1 MNPEI
6 RDPLISENEIEFPS
20 VFGSSES
27 FEPILGGAFA
37 NAAQQSESETILF
50 VEDEAFVRS
59 AAAEVLESAG
69 YRVIIAAS
77 AAEALQAFRNCSA
90 PIDLLVADVVL
101 PGMNGRKLAEHLEAL
116 HPDARI
122 LLISGYPEQLALCE
136 VSSGNGKFL
145 AKPFS
150 IHSLLRAVR
159 DALDQATPAPGRR
172 PNLHWP
178 CGNSSPA

>member
-1 MNPEI
+1 LNPEI
-6 RDPLISENEIEFPS
+6 HDPLISENEVEFPS
-20 VFGSSES
+20 VFGSIES
-27 FEPILGGAFA
+27 LEPILCGACA
-37 NAAQQSESETILF
+37 NAAQHNGSETILF
-50 VEDEAFVRS
+50 VEDETFVRS
-59 AAAEVLESAG
+59 VAAEVLESAG
-69 YRVIIAAS
+69 YRVIVAGS
-77 AAEALQAFRNCSA
+77 AAEALQASRNCSP

-116 HPDARI
+116 HPSARI

-159 DALDQATPAPGRR
+159 DALDQA
-172 PNLHWP
+172 HP
-178 CGNSSPA
+178 CARAQA

>member
-1 MNPEI
+1 LNPESC
-6 RDPLISENEIEFPS
+6 DPPISENEAEFPS
-20 VFGSSES
+20 AFGSLES

-37 NAAQQSESETILF
+37 NAAQHNGSETILF

-59 AAAEVLESAG
+59 VAAEVLESAG

-77 AAEALQAFRNCSA
+77 AAEALQASRNCSA

-101 PGMNGRKLAEHLEAL
+101 PGMNGRKLAEHLEAS
-116 HPDARI
+116 HPSARI

-136 VSSGNGKFL
+136 VSGHNRKFL

-150 IHSLLRAVR
+150 IHSLLRTVR
-159 DALDQATPAPGRR
+159 DALDQ
-172 PNLHWP
+172 
-178 CGNSSPA
+178 SSTSARAQA